1 MKKIYLDNAA
11 TTKVD
16 SKVVKAMLPYFT
28 NYYGNASEP
37 HLFGEKAREA
47 IENSREIIADFLGT
61 TDSSDII
68 FTSCATESLNLVHK
82 GLVKNYLETHHN
94 EKPHIITTPIEHK
107 AVLEACKNSGA
118 EITLIPVD
126 FYGRVNEE
134 DIRMNIKTNTILV
147 SVMYVNN
154 EIGTIQPI
162 KDIGEMLKEW
172 NKKHKTNILFHTDA
186 TQAIEYLD
194 CNVDELGVDLLSFS
208 GHKIHAPKGIGCLYI
223 RSNSELTIPLTR
235 QQDGGGQEFGL
246 RAGTENVPYIVG
258 LAKAV
263 ELIEKI
269 DVKKIKRLRD
279 DFMLWIVENLSDEL
293 VLTGSRCYR
302 APHIASYVSKN
313 IKGVDLISALSR
325 KGIACASGSACNS
338 DSIEPSHVLKAIHVS
353 KAYINGSIRFSLS
366 KYTTRREIQVVEKE
380 LKMIV
385 NTLRGKNI

>member
-16 SKVVKAMLPYFT
+16 PKVVKAMLPYFT

-208 GHKIHAPKGIGCLYI
+208 GHKIHAPKGVGCLFI

-279 DFMLWIVENLSDEL
+279 DFMWWIVENLSDEL

-313 IKGVDLISALSR
+313 IKGIDLVLALSR

-338 DSIEPSHVLKAIHVS
+338 DSIEPSHVLKAVKVP

>member
-1 MKKIYLDNAA
+1 MRKIYMDNAA
-11 TTKVD
+11 TTKVAPE
-16 SKVVKAMLPYFT
+16 VIKAMMPYFDT
-28 NYYGNASEP
+28 YYGNASEP

-118 EITLIPVD
+118 EITFIPVD

-208 GHKIHAPKGIGCLYI
+208 GHKIHAPKGVGCLFI

-279 DFMLWIVENLSDEL
+279 DFMWWIVENLSDEL

-313 IKGVDLISALSR
+313 IKGIDLVSALSR

-338 DSIEPSHVLKAIHVS
+338 DSIEPSHVLKAIKTP
-353 KAYINGSIRFSLS
+353 KALINGSIRFSLS

-385 NTLRGKNI
+385 NTLRGKKL